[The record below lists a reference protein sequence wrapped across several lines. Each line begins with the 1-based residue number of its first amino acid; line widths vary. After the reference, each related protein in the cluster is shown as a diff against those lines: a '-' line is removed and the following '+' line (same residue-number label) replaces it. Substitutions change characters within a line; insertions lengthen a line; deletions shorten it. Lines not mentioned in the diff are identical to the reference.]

1 MENRSKRMDDKRVL
15 VTGSG
20 TGIGRGIA
28 LEFAREGASVVL
40 HYSHSKDGALAAVQE
55 IEGFGGRAA
64 AFQADFRD
72 LDQVRSLAERAL
84 EFLGGIDV
92 LVNNAGITM
101 NKPFEETTP
110 EQFDTLY
117 DVNVRAPYFLTQAV
131 VPAMVEQGR
140 GAIVNLTS
148 VHAFAGMP
156 EHSVYAGT
164 KGAIVA
170 QTRQMAIELAM
181 KGIRVNAIAPGA
193 VPVENQYKAV
203 PDLDPEAMGRLI
215 PVGFPG
221 TPLDIARAAIFLAS
235 DDARYIVGQTLVM
248 DGGTTSWL
256 PMSDAFRQPIEW
268 SFGKGYVPGI

>member
-1 MENRSKRMDDKRVL
+1 MDGKRVL

-20 TGIGRGIA
+20 TGIGRAVA

-40 HYSHSKDGALAAVQE
+40 HYSHSKDGALSAVEE
-55 IEGFGGRAA
+55 IEGFGRRAA

-72 LDQVRSLAERAL
+72 LDQVRALAERAL
-84 EFLGGIDV
+84 KFLGGIDV

-101 NKPFEETTP
+101 NRPFEETTP

-117 DVNVRAPYFLTQAV
+117 DVNVRGPYFLTQAV
-131 VPAMVEQGR
+131 VPSMVEQGR
-140 GAIVNLTS
+140 GVIVNLTS
-148 VHAFAGMP
+148 IHAFAGMP

-170 QTRQMAIELAM
+170 QTREMAIELAM

-215 PVGFPG
+215 PVGFAG

-256 PMSDAFRQPIEW
+256 PMSDAFREPMEW